1 MPLLDSIFKFSP
13 VKDLFE
19 KRLPIQRPE
28 KPQYFSQLKGYFK
41 NLENYYNDN
50 FGLRKT
56 LILLNLQMMDKIFNE
71 SPDSRALIG
80 KEDWMFFDNYN
91 SITDAGGKIILD
103 QKILNKA
110 VKNFIN
116 NYKILKNNNIT
127 YVLVIAPDK
136 TSIYYQYLP
145 DYIEYSS
152 KNNHRIDQFLKTL
165 KELQPNFPVID
176 LRSTLK
182 IASYKEIV
190 YHQTDTHWNKRG
202 AHYGYLEIVNFLAQ
216 NNHNYQEAFK
226 PYLRDQF
233 IDKADEEIRGD
244 ISDIM
249 GINQV
254 NLNYEIV
261 AKFPLTSKHIDVDK
275 NSVLAKYHKPS
286 IYVND
291 NKNLGIL
298 FAYKDSFFGD
308 LFWLLAEHFSKIYAI
323 NESPCNVDLNLVSHL
338 KADVVIH
345 EFWEGRIEKIMA
357 SCKY

>member
-1 MPLLDSIFKFSP
+1 
-13 VKDLFE
+13 
-19 KRLPIQRPE
+19 
-28 KPQYFSQLKGYFK
+28 
-41 NLENYYNDN
+41 
-50 FGLRKT
+50 
-56 LILLNLQMMDKIFNE
+56 MMDKIFDE
-71 SPDSRALIG
+71 SPDSRAVIG
-80 KEDWMFFDNYN
+80 KEDWMFFDNYD

-103 QKILNKA
+103 QKIINKA

-136 TSIYYQYLP
+136 TSIYHQYLP

-152 KNNHRIDQFLKTL
+152 NNNHRIDQFLKTL

-176 LRSTLK
+176 LRSILK
-182 IASYKEIV
+182 KASYQEIV

-202 AHYGYLEIVNFLAQ
+202 AHYGYVEIVKFLAQ
-216 NNHNYQEAFK
+216 NNHNYQETFK

-249 GINQV
+249 GINKV

-261 AKFPLTSKHIDVDK
+261 AKFPLTSKQIDIDK
-275 NSVLAKYHKPS
+275 NSILAKYHKLT
-286 IYVND
+286 IYENE
-291 NKNLGIL
+291 NKKLPIL

-308 LFWLLAEHFSKIYAI
+308 LFWLLAQHFSKIYAI
-323 NESPCNVDLNLVSHL
+323 NESPCNVDLNLASQL